1 MTRTSSF
8 CERPRSDRPRRLS
21 DWLNPTGE
29 RKVHSLVDK
38 VYSKKNLELAWHRVK
53 RNKGAGGVD
62 GVSLAEFEEH
72 LAVHLDRLHQELKTD
87 SYQPLPVRQKLIPK
101 AGQPG
106 KFRPLGIPAIYD
118 RVCQQA
124 LQNRLEPIFEVVF
137 DDANFG
143 YRPGRSTK
151 DAMRKIWTEI
161 KAGYEWIV
169 DADLSNFFGT
179 VDHEK
184 LVTLVSKRISD
195 GRVLRL
201 IRSMLKAD
209 CLVDGKRLPTEQGT
223 PQGGVVSPILSNVL
237 LTPFDREMRQR
248 GYRPT
253 RYADDWVVT
262 CRTRREA
269 ERVLAEA
276 TKILTSLGVE
286 LNRDKTRIVHVQ
298 HGFEFLGY
306 KIKRGTRRLQ
316 LSAERIRSG
325 ARSGDLYAIPRQKSV
340 QHFQDQIRKRTRR
353 KAPVTTQQLI
363 AEINPVIRGWGLYY
377 SKARVRKLFNRLD
390 RWIVRRLWSHRHR
403 RWRCS
408 GWQALPRSQLYGEYG
423 LVNLVSLIPSLPPR
437 H

>member
-8 CERPRSDRPRRLS
+8 SERPRSDRPRRLS
-21 DWLNPTGE
+21 DWLNPTDE

-38 VYSKKNLELAWHRVK
+38 VYKRKNLELAWYRVK

-62 GVSLAEFEEH
+62 GVTLAEFEEH
-72 LAVHLDRLHQELKTD
+72 LDVHLDRLHEELKTD
-87 SYQPLPVRQKLIPK
+87 TYQPLAVRQKLIPK

-124 LQNRLEPIFEVVF
+124 LQNRLEPIFEAVF
-137 DDANFG
+137 DDASFG

-151 DAMRKIWTEI
+151 DALRKIWTEI
-161 KAGYEWIV
+161 ESGYEWIV

-179 VDHEK
+179 VDHDK
-184 LVTLVSKRISD
+184 LVALVAKRVSD

-201 IRSMLKAD
+201 IRSMLTAD

-237 LTPFDREMRQR
+237 LTPFDREMRHR
-248 GYRPT
+248 GHRVT

-262 CRTRREA
+262 CRTRHEA
-269 ERVLAEA
+269 EHVLREA

-286 LNRDKTRIVHVQ
+286 LNRDKTRIVHVS

-306 KIKRGTRRLQ
+306 KIKRGTRPLRL
-316 LSAERIRSG
+316 SPEKIRSG
-325 ARSGDLYAIPRQKSV
+325 VRQGALYAIPRQKSV
-340 QHFQDQIRKRTRR
+340 EHFKDQIRKRTRR
-353 KAPVTTQQLI
+353 KAPVSTQQLI
-363 AEINPVIRGWGLYY
+363 VEINPVIRGWGLHY
-377 SKARVRKLFNRLD
+377 SKAHVRKLFNHLD
-390 RWIVRRLWSHRHR
+390 RWIVQRLWSHRHR
-403 RWRCS
+403 RWRCT
-408 GWQALPRSQLYGEYG
+408 GWKTLPRSKLYGEFG
-423 LVNLVSLIPSLPPR
+423 LVNLVSLIPSIASR

>member
-1 MTRTSSF
+1 MTRISSF
-8 CERPRSDRPRRLS
+8 SERPISDRPRRLS
-21 DWLNPTGE
+21 DWLNSTGE

-38 VYSKKNLELAWHRVK
+38 VYKRKNLELAWYRVK

-62 GVSLAEFEEH
+62 GVTLAEFEEH
-72 LAVHLDRLHQELKTD
+72 LDVHLDRLHEELKTD
-87 SYQPLPVRQKLIPK
+87 TYQPMAVRQKLIPK

-124 LQNRLEPIFEVVF
+124 LQNRLEPIFEAVF
-137 DDANFG
+137 DDASFG

-151 DAMRKIWTEI
+151 DALRKIWKEI
-161 KAGYEWIV
+161 EAGYEWIV

-184 LVTLVSKRISD
+184 LVALVAKRVSD

-237 LTPFDREMRQR
+237 LTPFDREMRHR
-248 GYRPT
+248 GYRVT

-269 ERVLAEA
+269 ERVLQEA
-276 TKILTSLGVE
+276 TTILTSLGVE
-286 LNRDKTRIVHVQ
+286 LNRDKTRIVHVSR
-298 HGFEFLGY
+298 GFEFLGY
-306 KIKRGTRRLQ
+306 KIKRGTRPLRL
-316 LSAERIRSG
+316 SPEKIRSG
-325 ARSGDLYAIPRQKSV
+325 VRQGALYAIPRQKSIE
-340 QHFQDQIRKRTRR
+340 HFKDQIRKRTRR
-353 KAPVTTQQLI
+353 KAPVSTQQLI

-377 SKARVRKLFNRLD
+377 SKAHVRKLFHQLD
-390 RWIVRRLWSHRHR
+390 NWIVRRLWSHRHR
-403 RWRCS
+403 RWRCK
-408 GWQALPRSQLYGEYG
+408 GWTTLPNSKLYGEYG
-423 LVNLVSLIPSLPPR
+423 LVNLVSLIPSLASR